1 VSKFQR
7 FNGFSSGTSSQ
18 RPGSSPVA
26 QRDMIEPTKWSI
38 LMLTRLLAASILA
51 AGLATSAMAQSSD
64 VYTSHTRHRPVA
76 TNEQSMTVDPN
87 TTASI
92 GDNSGLSSLGNSGPL
107 GPCASDTAGP
117 DANAGLSV
125 NDQYCG
131 K

>member
-1 VSKFQR
+1 
-7 FNGFSSGTSSQ
+7 
-18 RPGSSPVA
+18 
-26 QRDMIEPTKWSI
+26 
-38 LMLTRLLAASILA
+38 MLSRLLSAAVLT

-64 VYTSHTRHRPVA
+64 VYTSHTRHRPIA

-87 TTASI
+87 TTSSANA
-92 GDNSGLSSLGNSGPL
+92 GAGNPGLNSLGNTGPL

-125 NDQYCG
+125 NDKYCG